1 MTRTEALAGTTR
13 ATRALLPAWL
23 LRMLRPAPLPLDW
36 TRIVAAALGI
46 GGPTLVGLGV
56 GKLDEAVLVSLGAL
70 CASFSD
76 LTGSYRYR
84 IRRVGLT
91 VLSGGFGFAVGVV
104 APSPLWAAAVVV
116 AVAVPSVLASRVNDL
131 CAAAGAQMLTFCVVA
146 TGHVTTGVPVGEQIG
161 WFVAGEVLLL
171 ALVAATWPFRRAAPA
186 RGAVARVFDALL
198 KLFDAAGTDAAINAR
213 QELTRALN
221 NAHDILVGGASISR
235 SRVHDR
241 LYVVLTRATPV
252 VEASVALAH
261 ARIRPT
267 DRTLDAMRS
276 IARCVRDGGTVPPYR
291 PATSGSIMVH
301 ALDQGLTDLIDSWRR
316 AKRADVPDFRAR
328 LGTWERLRLWRS
340 DISIGRTGWLLTL
353 RMVLCLAV
361 AEGIGIA
368 LQFQNSYWI
377 AMTVALVLKPNSGS
391 VFARTVLRGIG
402 SLVGVVVAGALL
414 LAVPPGWGLA
424 LVTVLVAAFVPEAL
438 SRHYGLF
445 TMVVTTIVLLQM
457 HQSDLF
463 ADQLPRVRLVDSL
476 LGCVLVLVVGYLMWP
491 PGRSPALAGRL
502 ADAVDTVSEYV
513 SLSMAGRVQGRSA
526 LRRRTYRELSDL
538 RTALQQQL
546 MEPAAVGRAAEVWWP
561 SIIVLERLVDA
572 ATERAL
578 LIERGGD
585 DLRLEHTQRIVS
597 TLRTA
602 ARQLRIQPDAPA
614 HNLRNKLTDVY
625 TEVVS

>member
-1 MTRTEALAGTTR
+1 MTRTETLAAPTR
-13 ATRALLPAWL
+13 YSRALLPAWL

-36 TRIVAAALGI
+36 TRIVAAAMGI
-46 GGPTLVGLGV
+46 GGPTLFGIALDR
-56 GKLDEAVLVSLGAL
+56 LDEAVLVSVGAL

-91 VLSGGFGFAVGVV
+91 VLTGGFGFAVGAL
-104 APSPLWAAAVVV
+104 APTQLGAAVVVV
-116 AVAVPSVLASRVNDL
+116 AVAIPSVLSSRVNDL

-146 TGHVTTGVPVGEQIG
+146 TGHVTAGIPVGEQIV
-161 WFVAGEVLLL
+161 WFVAGEILLL
-171 ALVAATWPFRRAAPA
+171 VMVAATWPFRRAAPA
-186 RGAVARVFDALL
+186 RGAVARVFEALL
-198 KLFDAAGTDAAINAR
+198 KLFDAAGTDAAITAR
-213 QELTRALN
+213 QDLTKALDS
-221 NAHDILVGGASISR
+221 AHDILVGGASISR

-241 LYVVLTRATPV
+241 LYVILTRATPV

-261 ARIRPT
+261 AGIRPA
-267 DRTLDAMRS
+267 DPTLDAMRT
-276 IARCVRDGGTVPPYR
+276 IARCVRDGTTVPPYR
-291 PATSGSIMVH
+291 PTASGSIMVH
-301 ALDQGLTDLIDSWRR
+301 ALDQGLVDLIDSWRR
-316 AKRADVPDFRAR
+316 AKEADVPDFRER
-328 LGTWERLRLWRS
+328 LGAWERLRLWRS
-340 DISIGRTGWLLTL
+340 NISIGRTGWLLTL

-402 SLVGVVVAGALL
+402 SLVGVLIAGLVM
-414 LAVPPGWGLA
+414 LAVPSGWGLA
-424 LVTVLVAAFVPEAL
+424 IATVLVAAFVPEAL

-445 TMVVTTIVLLQM
+445 TMVVTMIVLLQM

-463 ADQLPRVRLVDSL
+463 VEQLPRVRLVDSL
-476 LGCVLVLVVGYLMWP
+476 LGCALVLVIGYLMWP
-491 PGRSPALAGRL
+491 SGRSPALAGRL

-546 MEPAAVGRAAEVWWP
+546 MEPAAVGRTAEVWWP

-597 TLRTA
+597 TMRSA

-614 HNLRNKLTDVY
+614 HTLRNRLTDVY

>member
-1 MTRTEALAGTTR
+1 MTRTEALAPPTR
-13 ATRALLPAWL
+13 YSRAPLPAWL

-46 GGPTLVGLGV
+46 GGPTLAGISLDR
-56 GKLDEAVLVSLGAL
+56 LDEAVLVSVGAL

-91 VLSGGFGFAVGVV
+91 VLSGGFGFAAGAL
-104 APSPLWAAAVVV
+104 APGPLWSALVVV
-116 AVAVPSVLASRVNDL
+116 AVAIPSVLASRVNDL

-146 TGHVTTGVPVGEQIG
+146 TGHVAAGIAVGEQIA
-161 WFVAGEVLLL
+161 WFVGGEVLLL
-171 ALVAATWPFRRAAPA
+171 ALVGATWPFRRAAPA
-186 RGAVARVFDALL
+186 RGAVARVFEALL
-198 KLFDAAGTDAAINAR
+198 ELFDAAGTDAAIGAR

-221 NAHDILVGGASISR
+221 TAHDILVGGASIAR

-241 LYVVLTRATPV
+241 LYLVLTRATPV

-261 ARIRPT
+261 AGSRPS
-267 DRTLDAMRS
+267 DRTLDAMRTV
-276 IARCVRDGGTVPPYR
+276 ARCLRDGSAVPAYR
-291 PATSGSIMVH
+291 PDASGSIMVH
-301 ALDQGLTDLIDSWRR
+301 ALDQGLADLIDSWRR
-316 AKRADVPDFRAR
+316 VRRADVPDFQER
-328 LGTWERLRLWRS
+328 LGRRERIRLWRRG
-340 DISIGRTGWLLTL
+340 ISIGRTGWLLTL

-361 AEGIGIA
+361 AEGVGIA
-368 LQFQNSYWI
+368 LDFQNSYWI

-402 SLVGVVVAGALL
+402 SLLGVLIAGGLL

-424 LVTVLVAAFVPEAL
+424 LATVLIAAFVPEAL

-445 TMVVTTIVLLQM
+445 TMVVTMIVLLQM

-463 ADQLPRVRLVDSL
+463 VEQLPRVRLVDSL
-476 LGCVLVLVVGYLMWP
+476 LGCGLVLVIGYLMWP

-502 ADAVDTVSEYV
+502 ADAVDTVAEYV
-513 SLSMAGRVQGRSA
+513 SAALAGRAQGRSA

-546 MEPAAVGRAAEVWWP
+546 MEPASAGREAEVWWP

-572 ATERAL
+572 ATARAL

-614 HNLRNKLTDVY
+614 HALRNRLTDVY
-625 TEVVS
+625 GEVVS